1 MARPNVNRAA
11 FAGAGSSNLAGFAAP
26 VVAAEAAAPVVAVPA
41 PVEESD
47 DEFLHGATETEAP
60 EDDVDEPASAPAAR
74 KRRAKN
80 TKVVAKS
87 FPMTESFVQQLQ
99 ESRTQW
105 HMQDPSRFAHF
116 GGMASENA
124 FIQAVARLGMERI
137 AANEK
142 DARRLMKLFP
152 ENTRTR

>member
-1 MARPNVNRAA
+1 MARPQVNRAA
-11 FAGAGSSNLAGFAAP
+11 FAGAGKSNLASFAAPAPLNEAPTPP
-26 VVAAEAAAPVVAVPA
+26 VVAAALAEEVDDDLDIETSDAGQDDADDDYVP
-41 PVEESD
+41 
-47 DEFLHGATETEAP
+47 
-60 EDDVDEPASAPAAR
+60 APAAR
-74 KRRAKN
+74 KRRARSS
-80 TKVVAKS
+80 KVVAKS
-87 FPMTESFVQQLQ
+87 FPMTQSFVNELM
-99 ESRTQW
+99 ESRKGW
-105 HMQDPSRFAHF
+105 HMQDPSRIDHF